1 VCPVEGTLDRI
12 NICMAYDRVGSR
24 ARSHRALDD
33 YLYTEQPVDGRDP
46 NYLG

>member
-1 VCPVEGTLDRI
+1 
-12 NICMAYDRVGSR
+12 MAYDRTGSHTR
-24 ARSHRALDD
+24 PHQALDA